1 MPPESCTS
9 NPSPLPPEPAVDL
22 KAELPGSELGDSL
35 PSLVWGH
42 QNPLS
47 HTGGVM
53 LQTTA
58 LPLPRLAL
66 SLRAIGSR
74 QNTSRWELPSK
85 LGSIH
90 TEGQN
95 TVNSEMELCVLLQ
108 KEFQGVWFSRLQDS
122 EKYVLCLKMGLKIHI
137 HV

>member
-22 KAELPGSELGDSL
+22 KAELPGRELGDSL

-66 SLRAIGSR
+66 SLRAAAPCLGLPGTAASAPALGGSL
-74 QNTSRWELPSK
+74 QAELPI
-85 LGSIH
+85 LLRL
-90 TEGQN
+90 
-95 TVNSEMELCVLLQ
+95 VMLELQ
-108 KEFQGVWFSRLQDS
+108 TQAEDATFFS
-122 EKYVLCLKMGLKIHI
+122 
-137 HV
+137 